1 MDQHELPLPT
11 DASTAASVDPIP
23 FVHPDAAPETVT
35 AVAPAET
42 APERKPWRHIG
53 REIGAGLQTL
63 LSAAVYA
70 TLIVTFGF
78 QVARVDGLSMAPTLE
93 DHDRLIVNKLVYE
106 LGDPRPG
113 DIVMLYYPRNPAMLF
128 VKRVIAKEG
137 DIVRSEDGTVYV
149 NDEPLRDDYV
159 RVEFRSHDDW
169 GPEVVQEGYY
179 LVMGDHRNNSS
190 DSRDWGQVPK
200 KYIIGRV
207 NVRWWP
213 IWDVRIF

>member
-1 MDQHELPLPT
+1 MNTRRDVLSGIRTL
-11 DASTAASVDPIP
+11 AS
-23 FVHPDAAPETVT
+23 
-35 AVAPAET
+35 
-42 APERKPWRHIG
+42 
-53 REIGAGLQTL
+53 AG
-63 LSAAVYA
+63 VYA
-70 TLIVTFGF
+70 TLIATFVF
-78 QVARVDGLSMAPTLE
+78 QSARVDGFSMEPTLQ
-93 DHDRLIVNKLVYE
+93 DRDRLIVNRLTYR

-137 DIVRSEDGTVYV
+137 DVVRSEDGTVYV

-159 RVEFRSHDDW
+159 RTEFRSHDDW